1 MGCLSVEYG
10 NLGVIVTASSKGV
23 ETGLQIEYFA
33 VHIDCIK
40 SSMVRLMELTFSKP
54 DFKSGLRATG
64 SMMTGNACVAFL
76 IFDNRNGESLAY
88 LLVCGLS
95 LILFSSISFTLNKGT
110 EDE

>member
-1 MGCLSVEYG
+1 MLVM
-10 NLGVIVTASSKGV
+10 
-23 ETGLQIEYFA
+23 
-33 VHIDCIK
+33 
-40 SSMVRLMELTFSKP
+40 MVFSFSKP

-95 LILFSSISFTLNKGT
+95 LILFTSISFSFNKGT

>member
-1 MGCLSVEYG
+1 MLIQQVLYTLDFMDFS
-10 NLGVIVTASSKGV
+10 
-23 ETGLQIEYFA
+23 
-33 VHIDCIK
+33 
-40 SSMVRLMELTFSKP
+40 FSKP

-95 LILFSSISFTLNKGT
+95 LILFTSVSFSINKGT
-110 EDE
+110 

>member
-1 MGCLSVEYG
+1 MGCLSVEYLDMG
-10 NLGVIVTASSKGV
+10 AIVTASSNGV
-23 ETGLQIEYFA
+23 ETGLQIEYFE

-40 SSMVRLMELTFSKP
+40 SFMLELMELTFSKP

-64 SMMTGNACVAFL
+64 SMMT
-76 IFDNRNGESLAY
+76 GESLAY

>member
-1 MGCLSVEYG
+1 MLIQQVLYTLDFMDFS
-10 NLGVIVTASSKGV
+10 
-23 ETGLQIEYFA
+23 
-33 VHIDCIK
+33 
-40 SSMVRLMELTFSKP
+40 FSKT

-95 LILFSSISFTLNKGT
+95 LILFTSISFSINKGT
-110 EDE
+110 EHE